1 MNYRSRSP
9 SRSANGNGLCE
20 ENMNII
26 VCIKQVPD
34 TTNVRIDPETNTLV
48 RLGVQ
53 SIINP
58 FDMYAIEEAIR
69 LKEKFGGL
77 VTVLTMGPPQAE
89 EALREAISLGAD
101 EAVLVSDRAFAGSDT
116 WATSYTLSR
125 TIGKLAKFDLLIC
138 GKQAIDGDT
147 AQVGPG
153 IAAFLDIPQITFVK
167 KIEDIKDSF
176 IRAERM
182 TEEGYDIVE
191 SPLPCLITVV
201 KEINEPR
208 LPSLKGK
215 IRAKK
220 IEIRK
225 LEAKDL
231 DADPDSLGLKGS
243 PTKVVKIFTPPPRKG
258 GQILEG
264 EAKDICEKLV
274 ELLKNEI
281 I

>member
-1 MNYRSRSP
+1 
-9 SRSANGNGLCE
+9 
-20 ENMNII
+20 MNII

-48 RLGVQ
+48 RSGVQ

-77 VTVLTMGPPQAE
+77 VTILTMGPPQAE
-89 EALREAISLGAD
+89 EVLREAISLGAD

-125 TIGKLAKFDLLIC
+125 TIQKIAKFDLLIC

-167 KIEDIKDSF
+167 KIEDIKDSL

-215 IRAKK
+215 MRAKK

-264 EAKDICEKLV
+264 EAKDTSAKLV
-274 ELLKNEI
+274 ELLKTELV
-281 I
+281 

>member
-1 MNYRSRSP
+1 MD
-9 SRSANGNGLCE
+9 
-20 ENMNII
+20 II

-48 RLGVQ
+48 RAGVQ
-53 SIINP
+53 SIVNP
-58 FDMYAIEEAIR
+58 FDMYAIEEAVR
-69 LKEKFGGL
+69 LKEKFGGT

-89 EALREAISLGAD
+89 EALREAISLGVD

-116 WATSYTLSR
+116 WATSYTLSK
-125 TIGKLAKFDLLIC
+125 TIQKIGKFDIIIC

-153 IAAFLDIPQITFVK
+153 IAAFLDLPQITFVK
-167 KIEDIKDSF
+167 KIEDVKGSAM
-176 IRAERM
+176 RAERM
-182 TEEGYDIVE
+182 TEEGYDIIE
-191 SPLPCLITVV
+191 SPLPCVITVV

-215 IRAKK
+215 MRAKK
-220 IEIRK
+220 IEIKK

-264 EAKDICEKLV
+264 EAKDVCGKLV
-274 ELLKNEI
+274 ELLKGEI
-281 I
+281 C

>member
-1 MNYRSRSP
+1 MMGVRLP
-9 SRSANGNGLCE
+9 SCHKELKYC
-20 ENMNII
+20 MNII

-34 TTNVRIDPETNTLV
+34 TTNIRIDPETNTLV
-48 RLGVQ
+48 RSGVQ

-58 FDMYAIEEAIR
+58 FDMYAIEEAVR

-77 VTVLTMGPPQAE
+77 VTILTMGPPQAE

-125 TIGKLAKFDLLIC
+125 TIQKIAKFDLLIC

-167 KIEDIKDSF
+167 KIEDIKDSL

-215 IRAKK
+215 MRAKK

-264 EAKDICEKLV
+264 EAKDTSAKLV
-274 ELLKNEI
+274 ELLKGEI
-281 I
+281 CL

>member
-1 MNYRSRSP
+1 
-9 SRSANGNGLCE
+9 
-20 ENMNII
+20 MNII

-48 RLGVQ
+48 RSGVQ

-58 FDMYAIEEAIR
+58 FDAYAIEEGIR

-77 VTVLTMGPPQAE
+77 VTIITMGPPQAE

-116 WATSYTLSR
+116 WATSYTLSK
-125 TIGKLAKFDLLIC
+125 TIQKIGKFDIIIC

-167 KIEDIKDSF
+167 KIEDIKDSLM
-176 IRAERM
+176 RAERM

-215 IRAKK
+215 MRAKK
-220 IEIRK
+220 AEIKK
-225 LEAKDL
+225 LQAKDL
-231 DADPDSLGLKGS
+231 DADPDLLGLKGS

-264 EAKDICEKLV
+264 EVKDISGKLV
-274 ELLKNEI
+274 DLLKGEI
-281 I
+281 CL

>member
-1 MNYRSRSP
+1 
-9 SRSANGNGLCE
+9 
-20 ENMNII
+20 MNII

-48 RLGVQ
+48 RSGVQ

-58 FDMYAIEEAIR
+58 FDAYAIEEGIR

-77 VTVLTMGPPQAE
+77 VTIITMGPPQAE

-116 WATSYTLSR
+116 WATSYTLSK
-125 TIGKLAKFDLLIC
+125 TIQKIGKFDVIIC

-167 KIEDIKDSF
+167 KIEDIKDSLM
-176 IRAERM
+176 RAERM

-215 IRAKK
+215 MRAKK
-220 IEIRK
+220 AEIKK
-225 LEAKDL
+225 LQAKDL
-231 DADPDSLGLKGS
+231 DADPDLLGLKGS

-264 EAKDICEKLV
+264 EVKDISGKLV
-274 ELLKNEI
+274 DLLKGEI
-281 I
+281 CL